1 MSMEISKMVIDSSAL
16 LSILLD
22 EDDSAAMA
30 AAILAD
36 PKRLISAVTLLETSV
51 VIEAKKG
58 PAGGRELDLLLHSAA
73 IEVANMTPQQ
83 VDIAREAYRRYGKG
97 RHPAKLNLGDCC
109 SYALARHSGE
119 GLLFKGED
127 FPQTDIPAVP
137 LP

>member
-1 MSMEISKMVIDSSAL
+1 MVIDSSAL

-119 GLLFKGED
+119 RLLFKGED